1 MDDKEKK
8 IERYRELIEQRR
20 IINQE
25 LMVLSEEITE
35 LENLESMSAK

>member
-35 LENLESMSAK
+35 LENLDSMSAK